1 MSLLASPL
9 RESLAAPMTS
19 ETSMAADLPTSDI
32 ERNNLRKLLLSKT
45 PFQEHLDL
53 SRPIVVVSRD
63 AIRKRGAACPPQV
76 ALKIKMAAGW
86 PAQNLQGMIVDSL
99 DHPLAIQATP
109 EERER
114 FDRGEPL
121 LVRANMVGLRP
132 ERTSGGQ
139 VADDIEKQIND
150 AFAVNVFVIFERLRH
165 LVPLRD
171 GKHVRNWANQE
182 AAQNF
187 IFEKELLPLPW
198 PEHDHR
204 KTGKSRHR
212 LIDTAWRNG
221 QRQKLLR
228 CLYPSSSL
236 RRKISGWA
244 EGFRGQRKDV
254 IEKEICFQK
263 TQFVAL
269 NMCRERAKE
278 FRCIESEI
286 SESIRREPD
295 GGGLLD
301 SRRALVAAGF
311 NHPIDAG
318 AIVPAIYAG
327 NFDPRLMF
335 HRLANLKGFEFVR
348 DIGRIARGQSAP
360 LSSAHFVEQIERS
373 RQHLAE
379 QPEVFS
385 ERLHPELMSGREFL
399 LYAYTIL
406 EGQCEACAKR
416 A

>member
-1 MSLLASPL
+1 
-9 RESLAAPMTS
+9 
-19 ETSMAADLPTSDI
+19 MAADLPTSDV
-32 ERNNLRKLLLSKT
+32 ERNKLRKLLLSDA
-45 PFQEHLDL
+45 PFQGFLDF
-53 SRPIVVVSRD
+53 SRPIVVVRRD
-63 AIRKRGAACPPQV
+63 AIRKRGATCPQV
-76 ALKIKMAAGW
+76 ALKMKMAAGW
-86 PAQNLQGMIVDSL
+86 PAQSLQGMIVDSL
-99 DHPLAIQATP
+99 DDPLAIQATP
-109 EERER
+109 EERKR

-121 LVRANMVGLRP
+121 LVHANMVGLRS

-139 VADDIEKQIND
+139 VTDDIEKQIND

-171 GKHVRNWANQE
+171 GRNVRNWANQE

-204 KTGKSRHR
+204 TTERSRRR

-228 CLYPSSSL
+228 CLYPGSRL
-236 RRKISGWA
+236 RREIAAWA
-244 EGFRGQRKDV
+244 EDFRGQRKDV
-254 IEKEICFQK
+254 IEEEIRFQK

-269 NMCRERAKE
+269 NACRERAKE
-278 FRCIESEI
+278 FRCVESEI

-295 GGGLLD
+295 GDGLLD
-301 SRRALVAAGF
+301 PERAAVAAGF

-318 AIVPAIYAG
+318 AIFPAIYAG
-327 NFDPRLMF
+327 NFDPKLMF
-335 HRLANLKGFEFVR
+335 QRLASLKSFEFVR

-373 RQHLAE
+373 RQHLRE

-399 LYAYTIL
+399 LRAYAIF
-406 EGQCEACAKR
+406 EGQCAASAKPDAVRGAC
-416 A
+416 